1 MVFCDDSGLPSARPR
16 MSRFR
21 PVDRHTSHLLPPSI
35 EDWLPDNHLARF
47 IVEGLSGFFGML
59 GGAVSS
65 FITGMSKALG
75 VTPSLL
81 REALIYSSLTTD
93 LGTIS

>member
-1 MVFCDDSGLPSARPR
+1 

-47 IVEGLSGFFGML
+47 IVEVVDGLDLSALEKAYAGRGSSAYHPSMLLALLIYGYATGVFSSRKIERAPHGL
-59 GGAVSS
+59 GG
-65 FITGMSKALG
+65 L
-75 VTPSLL
+75 PLH
-81 REALIYSSLTTD
+81 RR
-93 LGTIS
+93 